1 MYNHLYS
8 LLFLLTIQ
16 LASVAKA
23 HSRTT
28 LDQQCWH
35 EEPLRTVNFQSSLD
49 NSWEYVDSIQTLI
62 SDHVQAKEETEHA
75 PWSHPPVCTEILQ
88 SINDK
93 LCVYTSTTFGNGRGI
108 SIFTTPVLAEQFASL
123 PAFHNP
129 MALLSQDINTPTDTY
144 HTTSIPGKGIGM
156 LASQLLDFG
165 ARVTAHTPAFLAYL
179 ETELSTPDREAWWRV
194 AIQQLPERLRKEF
207 LGLSTVYGD
216 ERVRV
221 QDIVKANTFQIEIGG
236 VNHLAVWPETSRL
249 NHACAPK

>member
-1 MYNHLYS
+1 MYNYLHS
-8 LLFLLTIQ
+8 LFLLTIQ
-16 LASVAKA
+16 LASVARA
-23 HSRTT
+23 QSRTI

-35 EEPLRTVNFQSSLD
+35 EEPLRTVNLHSSLD
-49 NSWEYVDSIQTLI
+49 GSWEYVLLIQNLLL
-62 SDHVQAKEETEHA
+62 DHVKAKKEKEHA

-123 PAFHNP
+123 PAFRNP
-129 MALLSQDINTPTDTY
+129 LALLSQDINTPTGTY
-144 HTTSIPGKGIGM
+144 RATSVPGKGIGM
-156 LASQLLDFG
+156 LASQPLGFG
-165 ARVTAHTPAFLAYL
+165 TRVTSHTPAFLAYL
-179 ETELSTPDREAWWRV
+179 ETELSTLDREAWWRV
-194 AIQQLPERLRKEF
+194 AIQQLPERLRKDF
-207 LGLSTVYGD
+207 LALSTVYGD